1 MRVMSGDSR
10 LWRFV
15 AQVLSWIF
23 HPFVIS
29 VPTLWYAAY
38 AMTNAAVASA
48 QWTAF
53 FIVIVILPAIVFIA
67 LRVRSGHYTDA
78 DVSVRQHRFSIY
90 FFGGTCFV
98 IGLVLFVGLGAP
110 RILVASLVAA
120 IVALAMGTLVTTQ
133 TKASAHAGVTA
144 GCAAVLFFVSIPVS
158 ILVGVAALTV
168 GWARIYLHQ
177 HTPTQVILG
186 WVIAVASVAVVFSVF
201 MSLPFG

>member
-1 MRVMSGDSR
+1 MNLQSLS
-10 LWRFV
+10 WRTL

-38 AMTNAAVASA
+38 AMTHDATASA

-67 LRVRSGHYTDA
+67 LRVRNGQYTDA

-90 FFGGTCFV
+90 FFGGGCF
-98 IGLVLFVGLGAP
+98 ILGLILFIVLGAP
-110 RILVASLVAA
+110 RILVASLLAA
-120 IVALAMGTLVTTQ
+120 VVALAIGTLVTTR

-144 GCAAVLFFVSIPVS
+144 GCAAVLFFVSVPFSAFVCF
-158 ILVGVAALTV
+158 AALTV

-177 HTPTQVILG
+177 HTLAQVLLG
-186 WVIAVASVAVVFSVF
+186 WAIALLSVAIVFPF
-201 MSLPFG
+201 FLPLPFI

>member
-1 MRVMSGDSR
+1 MTLRPEP
-10 LWRFV
+10 WRTL
-15 AQVLSWIF
+15 ARALSWIF

-38 AMTNAAVASA
+38 AMTHDGGAST
-48 QWTAF
+48 QWTGF

-78 DVSVRQHRFSIY
+78 DVSVRQHRFGLY
-90 FFGGTCFV
+90 LFGGGCFILGV
-98 IGLVLFVGLGAP
+98 VLFAALGAP

-120 IVALAMGTLVTTQ
+120 LVALAIGTLVTTR
-133 TKASAHAGVTA
+133 TKASVHAGVTA
-144 GCAAVLFFVSIPVS
+144 GCAAVLFFVSLPLCLLVS
-158 ILVGVAALTV
+158 LAALTV

-186 WVIAVASVAVVFSVF
+186 WAIALVSVAAVFPLFLSVHV
-201 MSLPFG
+201 G

>member
-1 MRVMSGDSR
+1 MSFIAR
-10 LWRFV
+10 PWRTL
-15 AQVLSWIF
+15 AQFLSWIF

-38 AMTNAAVASA
+38 AMTHDAAVSA

-53 FIVIVILPAIVFIA
+53 FIVMIILPAVLFIA
-67 LRVRSGHYTDA
+67 LRVRSGRYTDA

-90 FFGGTCFV
+90 FFGGGCF
-98 IGLVLFVGLGAP
+98 ILGLILFISFGAP
-110 RILVASLVAA
+110 RILVASLLAA
-120 IVALAMGTLVTTQ
+120 LVALAIGTLVTTQ

-144 GCAAVLFFVSIPVS
+144 GCAAVLFFVSVPLGVLVS
-158 ILVGVAALTV
+158 LAALAV

-186 WVIAVASVAVVFSVF
+186 WVIAVVSVAIVFPF
-201 MSLPFG
+201 FLPPLFA

>member
-1 MRVMSGDSR
+1 MSRDPR
-10 LWRFV
+10 PWRPL
-15 AQVLSWIF
+15 AQILSWLF

-38 AMTNAAVASA
+38 AVTHEAVASA

-53 FIVIVILPAIVFIA
+53 FIGIVILPAMVFIA
-67 LRVRSGHYTDA
+67 LRVRSGQYTDV

-90 FFGGTCFV
+90 FFGAACFI
-98 IGLVLFVGLGAP
+98 IGLVLFIVLGAP

-120 IVALAMGTLVTTQ
+120 IVALVIGTLVTTR

-144 GCAAVLFFVSIPVS
+144 GCAAVLFFVSLPLSVLVS
-158 ILVGVAALTV
+158 MAALTV

-186 WVIAVASVAVVFSVF
+186 WVIAVVSVAIVFSF
-201 MSLPFG
+201 LLSLPFV

>member
-1 MRVMSGDSR
+1 MNVRALS
-10 LWRFV
+10 WRTL
-15 AQVLSWIF
+15 AQVLSWVF

-38 AMTNAAVASA
+38 AMTRDAAASA
-48 QWTAF
+48 MWTGF

-67 LRVRSGHYTDA
+67 LRVRGGQYTDA

-90 FFGGTCFV
+90 FFGGGCF
-98 IGLVLFVGLGAP
+98 ILGLILFIFLGAP
-110 RILVASLVAA
+110 RILVASLLSA
-120 IVALAMGTLVTTQ
+120 IVALAIGTLITTR

-144 GCAAVLFFVSIPVS
+144 GCAAVLFFVSVPLS
-158 ILVGVAALTV
+158 IFVTFAALTV

-186 WVIAVASVAVVFSVF
+186 WVIALVSVAIVFPLF
-201 MSLPFG
+201 LHQPFV